1 MSFKPARRLRSRTS
15 ESREAMQD
23 LDWCNRWT
31 LQDSSWQDVRDR
43 VSSAVRSPLEKV
55 LASLDGS
62 VLSRE
67 ECLRLAYSK
76 GMDLLGLVVAANEIR
91 ARLCGETISYVV
103 TRNINFTNVCF
114 VGCKFCAF
122 SVAPRD
128 ATAYF
133 LTTEEMG
140 EKSREAESWG
150 ATEVCIQGGL
160 PRNLPPFYYRDV
172 LRAVKSATPRMHAHA
187 FSPMEIVYG
196 TELTGLPVREYL
208 LMLKENG
215 LDTLPGTAAE
225 ILDDS
230 IRFVLS
236 RNKLTTAQWCEVI
249 ETAHQCGIRSTSTMM
264 YGHRETP
271 EHWVNHML
279 LLRSI
284 QSRTGGFTE
293 FVPLGFIHD
302 NTLLFEQGLARCG
315 GTLQEHMKVHALA
328 RVLLAGSINH
338 IQVSWVKLG
347 RDVSQLAMLAGADDY
362 GGTLFEE
369 NISRLAGATAGQ
381 YVSVDEFKERIRE
394 LGRIPAQRNTTY
406 TQYLDRDATVVSEPV
421 ATGSVA

>member
-1 MSFKPARRLRSRTS
+1 
-15 ESREAMQD
+15 MQE

-31 LQDSSWQDVRDR
+31 LQDSSWRDVCDQ

-128 ATAYF
+128 ETAYF

-225 ILDDS
+225 VLDDS

-284 QSRTGGFTE
+284 QARTGGFTE

-302 NTLLFEQGLARCG
+302 NTLLFEQGLARSG

-338 IQVSWVKLG
+338 VQVSWVKLG
-347 RDVSQLAMLAGADDY
+347 RGVSQLAMLAGADDY

-406 TQYLDRDATVVSEPV
+406 TQYLDRDATVASEPV

>member
-1 MSFKPARRLRSRTS
+1 
-15 ESREAMQD
+15 MQD
-23 LDWCNRWT
+23 LSWCNRWT
-31 LQDSSWQDVRDR
+31 LQDIAWHDVCEQ
-43 VSSAVRSPLEKV
+43 VSPTVRSPLEKV
-55 LASLDGS
+55 LASLDGG

-67 ECLRLAYSK
+67 EYVRLAHAK
-76 GMDLLGLVVAANEIR
+76 GLDLFGLVVAANEVR
-91 ARLCGETISYVV
+91 RRLVGDVISYVV
-103 TRNINFTNVCF
+103 TRNINFTNVCY

-122 SVAPRD
+122 SVSPRD
-128 ATAYF
+128 QTAYF
-133 LTTEEMG
+133 HTPERVG

-172 LRAVKSATPRMHAHA
+172 LRAVKSATPKMHTHA
-187 FSPMEIVYG
+187 FSPMEMVYG
-196 TELTGLPVREYL
+196 TELTGMPIREYL

-230 IRFVLS
+230 VRLVLS

-271 EHWVNHML
+271 EHWVNQLL

-302 NTLLFEQGLARCG
+302 NTLLFEQGLARSG
-315 GTLQEHMKVHALA
+315 GTLEEHMKVHALA
-328 RVLLAGSINH
+328 RVMLAGSIKH

-347 RDVSQLAMLAGADDY
+347 REVSQLCMLAGADDY

-381 YVSVDEFKERIRE
+381 YVSVDEFQERIRE

-406 TQYLDRDATVVSEPV
+406 THYYNRDAAIAPEPV
-421 ATGSVA
+421 TAGSVA

>member
-1 MSFKPARRLRSRTS
+1 
-15 ESREAMQD
+15 MQG
-23 LDWCNRWT
+23 LSWCNRKT
-31 LQDSSWQDVRDR
+31 LQESSWDR
-43 VSSAVRSPLEKV
+43 VSQNVSPRIRSSLERV
-55 LASLDGS
+55 LDSLDGS

-67 ECLRLAYSK
+67 QASSLAHVT
-76 GMDLLGLVVAANEIR
+76 GDDLLGLAVAANEIR
-91 ARLCGETISYVV
+91 KHLVGDVISYVV

-122 SVAPRD
+122 SVSSRD
-128 ATAYF
+128 DTAYF
-133 LTTEEMG
+133 LTPEQVG
-140 EKSREAESWG
+140 EKSRQAESWG

-160 PRNLPPFYYRDV
+160 PRGLPPLYYRDV
-172 LRAVKSATPRMHAHA
+172 LRAVKSATPKMHAHA
-187 FSPMEIVYG
+187 FSAMEMMYG
-196 TELTGLPVREYL
+196 VELTGMPIREYL
-208 LMLKENG
+208 LMLKANG

-230 IRFVLS
+230 IRMVLS
-236 RNKLTTAQWCEVI
+236 RNKLTTQQWCEVI
-249 ETAHQCGIRSTSTMM
+249 TTAHECGIRSTSTMM

-271 EHWVNHML
+271 EHWVNQML

-284 QSRTGGFTE
+284 QDRTGGFTE

-302 NTLLFEQGLARCG
+302 NTLLFEQGLARSG
-315 GTLQEHMKVHALA
+315 GTLEEHIKVHALA
-328 RVLLAGSINH
+328 RILLAGSINH

-347 RDVSQLAMLAGADDY
+347 REVSQLAMLAGADDY

-381 YVSVDEFKERIRE
+381 YVSVDEFQKRIHE

-406 TQYLDRDATVVSEPV
+406 THYFDHPTPVVSAPIAAGEV
-421 ATGSVA
+421 A